1 MDPLYKVFAKYGW
14 SDVYYANP
22 WLPNEMPQNDL
33 PNRWYIG
40 VRTGPNKN
48 TICVRHCKTEDEVMK
63 YKSAGGSSINEAVHK
78 AIRLYE
84 MTEPGCETKY
94 SSCRAKKLSVN

>member
-1 MDPLYKVFAKYGW
+1 MDPLYKTFAKYGW

-22 WLPNEMPQNDL
+22 WLPNECPQFDI
-33 PNRWYIG
+33 PNRWYVG
-40 VRTGPNKN
+40 VRTGPKKD
-48 TICVRHCKTEDEVMK
+48 TICVRQCKTEDEVMK
-63 YKSAGGSSINEAVHK
+63 FKSAGGSSINEAVHK
-78 AIRLYE
+78 AVRLYE